1 MYWAI
6 LWMLV
11 AVVVAETFLVFWI
24 PFLRKQFQWLI
35 IKSDQTPVVP
45 ETALKRFI
53 KHSFDPELGWV
64 RKPNTSAGESQGTVG
79 ERRMGSKQ
87 SAYRI
92 NGRGARENPGHE
104 ELPAKISAY
113 GDSFVFCRQLNDDET
128 WPWFLSKL
136 TQTNVLNFG
145 VGNYGFDQA
154 LLRFRREYPA
164 NPTRTVIIGVVPET
178 ITRILIVWKHYY
190 EYGNTLGFKPRF
202 RLVDDQ
208 LTFIPNVMR
217 APEQFSELASHL
229 PEFQRNDY
237 FYSKKFTRDLLQFP
251 FLLSLLRRP
260 SRNLPL
266 IFALSMSKSGLIQKL
281 SRGTIQTKPWRLV
294 LQQNAKTVHQLYTDS
309 AVTSLFLALLD
320 DFRST
325 AQSFGC
331 TPVFLL
337 MPYLHDVQHARD
349 HGVYYSTFL
358 KQARKKLPMIDL
370 MDSLIDC
377 DELDE
382 YYSSDFYGGHMTVEG
397 NRWCAKVLYDALQNF
412 DTDFSKYAA
421 YE

>member
-1 MYWAI
+1 MYWAVLLMI
-6 LWMLV
+6 G
-11 AVVVAETFLVFWI
+11 AVVALESFLVFWI
-24 PFLRKQFQWLI
+24 PFLRKEFQWLI
-35 IKSDQTPVVP
+35 IKSDQTPAMP
-45 ETALKRFI
+45 ETALKRFF

-64 RKPNTSAGESQGTVG
+64 RKPYTAAEESQGTVG

-92 NGRGARENPGHE
+92 NRRGARENPGHE
-104 ELPAKISAY
+104 DFPARISVY
-113 GDSFVFCRQLNDDET
+113 GDSFVFCRQVNDDET

-136 TQTNVLNFG
+136 TQSNVLNFG

-164 NPTRTVIIGVVPET
+164 NPTRMVIIGVVPET
-178 ITRILIVWKHYY
+178 ITRILSVWKHYY

-202 RLVDDQ
+202 RLIDDQ

-217 APEQFSELASHL
+217 NPEQFSKLASHL
-229 PEFQRNDY
+229 PELQRNDY
-237 FYSKKFTRDLLQFP
+237 FYSNKFTRDLLQFP
-251 FLLSLLRRP
+251 YLLSLLRRP

-266 IFALSMSKSGLIQKL
+266 VFALSMSKSGLIRKL
-281 SRGTIQTKPWRLV
+281 SSEIEKKPWRLV
-294 LQQNAKTVHQLYTDS
+294 LQQNSKTVHELYTDS
-309 AVTSLFLALLD
+309 AATSLFLALLE
-320 DFRST
+320 DFRTT
-325 AQSFGC
+325 AESFGC

-337 MPYLHDVQHARD
+337 IPYLHDVQHARN

-358 KQARKKLPMIDL
+358 DQARMKLPVIDI

-382 YYSSDFYGGHMTVEG
+382 YYSSDFYGGHMTVAG
-397 NRWCAKVLYDALQNF
+397 NRWCSDILYDELQNF
-412 DTDFSKYAA
+412 DTLA
-421 YE
+421 